1 MQGGKGGLD
10 CVCQAFNAVTGL
22 GLEVERST
30 PVVREPESNRNTLHS
45 WVFKGGDGGRK
56 GTQLSMAATNRL
68 ATTWHLRGSLTHRPT
83 GVRDGSAQ
91 SESDALP
98 DPRLSEVIR
107 SQLMDQGGRRSNP
120 GGKVRVEGWR
130 SHNGK
135 DPRDKKGSGSAV
147 SESESPC
154 QSVGGT
160 HREPFVERRYDAD
173 QTSRH
178 T

>member
-1 MQGGKGGLD
+1 
-10 CVCQAFNAVTGL
+10 
-22 GLEVERST
+22 
-30 PVVREPESNRNTLHS
+30 
-45 WVFKGGDGGRK
+45 
-56 GTQLSMAATNRL
+56 MAATNRL
-68 ATTWHLRGSLTHRPT
+68 TTQRRLRGSVADGPT
-83 GVRDGSAQ
+83 GVGDRPVE
-91 SESDALP
+91 SEGDAVP
-98 DPRLSEVIR
+98 DSRPSEVIR
-107 SQLMDQGGRRSNP
+107 SQLMDQGGRRSNA
-120 GGKVRVEGWR
+120 GGKVRVEGWG

-147 SESESPC
+147 SESEPSC

>member
-1 MQGGKGGLD
+1 MCSLD
-10 CVCQAFNAVTGL
+10 RVRQAFSSVMGL
-22 GLEVERST
+22 RLEVKRST
-30 PVVREPESNRNTLHS
+30 PVERELKRDRKPLRSG
-45 WVFKGGDGGRK
+45 VFKGGDRSRQSA
-56 GTQLSMAATNRL
+56 QLSMAAMNCL
-68 ATTWHLRGSLTHRPT
+68 TTQWHLHGPATHRPT
-83 GVRDGSAQ
+83 GVGNRSV
-91 SESDALP
+91 ESGGDALP
-98 DPRLSEVIR
+98 DSCPSEVIR